1 MHRAILEMTGIIF
14 DHPAVQALSAGMLT
28 WLSISAGAALIFAR
42 RDFSRF
48 LMDCLLGVAG
58 GMMLAAALLG
68 LLAPALEM
76 TEHLGRLSFL
86 PVVCGLALG
95 AAFLLGLDKALPHLH
110 AMQDSVEGLDSRWR
124 RSALLVAAM
133 ALHHIPE
140 GLAIGVV
147 YGAAS
152 HSVATQALQSG
163 GSADIATAVLLT
175 ASIMLQSLP
184 EGLVVA
190 LALRA
195 EGCSARLSFFW
206 GAASGVTAPL
216 GALPGALAA
225 ALASGLL
232 PIALAFAAGAMIYVV
247 LEEVIPEANASGNG
261 NAATI
266 AAVGG
271 ICLVVLMES
280 LF

>member
-1 MHRAILEMTGIIF
+1 MIF
-14 DHPAVQALSAGMLT
+14 DHPAVQAFGAGTLT

-42 RDFSRF
+42 KNFSRF
-48 LMDCLLGVAG
+48 LMDCLLGAAG
-58 GMMLAAALLG
+58 GMMLAAASLG

-76 TEHLGRLSFL
+76 TAPLGRLSFL
-86 PVVCGLALG
+86 PIICGLALG
-95 AAFLLGLDKALPHLH
+95 AAFLLGLDKVLPHLH
-110 AMQDSVEGLDSRWR
+110 VMQDSVEGVDTRWR

-140 GLAIGVV
+140 GLAVGVG
-147 YGAAS
+147 YGAAA
-152 HSVATQALQSG
+152 HPEAIQALQAG
-163 GSADIATAVLLT
+163 GSGADMATAILLT

-195 EGCSARLSFFW
+195 EGCSARQSFFW
-206 GAASGVTAPL
+206 GVASGATAPL

-225 ALASGLL
+225 TLASGLL

-266 AAVGG
+266 AAIGG
-271 ICLVVLMES
+271 ICLVVLMECI
-280 LF
+280 FR

>member
-1 MHRAILEMTGIIF
+1 MIF
-14 DHPAVQALSAGMLT
+14 EHPAVQAFGAGTLT

-42 RDFSRF
+42 KNFSRF
-48 LMDCLLGVAG
+48 LMDCLLGAAG
-58 GMMLAAALLG
+58 GMMLAAASLG

-86 PVVCGLALG
+86 PIICGLALG
-95 AAFLLGLDKALPHLH
+95 AAFLLGLDKVLPHLH
-110 AMQDSVEGLDSRWR
+110 AMQDSVEGVDARWR

-140 GLAIGVV
+140 GLAIGVG
-147 YGAAS
+147 YGAAA
-152 HSVATQALQSG
+152 HPGALLPG
-163 GSADIATAVLLT
+163 GSGADIATAILLT

-195 EGCSARLSFFW
+195 EGCSARQSFFW
-206 GAASGVTAPL
+206 GVASGATAPL

-225 ALASGLL
+225 TLASGLL

-266 AAVGG
+266 AAIGG
-271 ICLVVLMES
+271 ICLVVLMECI
-280 LF
+280 FR

>member
-1 MHRAILEMTGIIF
+1 MFLE
-14 DHPAVQALSAGMLT
+14 HPAVQAFGAGALS
-28 WLSISAGAALIFAR
+28 WLSVSAGAALIFAR

-48 LMDCLLGVAG
+48 LMDCLLGAAG
-58 GMMLAAALLG
+58 GMMLAAASLG

-76 TEHLGRLSFL
+76 TAQLGRLSFL

-95 AAFLLGLDKALPHLH
+95 AAFLLGLDKILPHLH
-110 AMQDSVEGLDSRWR
+110 VMQDAVEGVNARWR

-140 GLAIGVV
+140 GLAVGVG
-147 YGAAS
+147 YGAAA
-152 HSVATQALQSG
+152 HPDTLQALQTGIG
-163 GSADIATAVLLT
+163 GADLAAAVLLT
-175 ASIMLQSLP
+175 ASIMLQNIP

-195 EGCSARLSFFW
+195 EGCPAGQAFLW
-206 GAASGVTAPL
+206 GSASGATAPL

-225 ALASGLL
+225 TLASGLL

-266 AAVGG
+266 AAIGG
-271 ICLVVLMES
+271 ICLVVLMDC
-280 LF
+280 LFQ